1 MGETRD
7 TAFGAAR
14 PEDEFGL
21 YFRRHLPGRRKR
33 RRARTP
39 SCNSEAMALHLEEI
53 SLAVAPGAHAILLL
67 DQAGWHVSRRLSIPD
82 NITFLP
88 LPPKS
93 PELNPVENI
102 WQFMRDN
109 WLSNRVF
116 KSYDDI
122 LDHCCFAWNK
132 LIDMPWKIMSIGTR
146 DWVYRS

>member
-1 MGETRD
+1 MGARGSTARSQ
-7 TAFGAAR
+7 TAFTPCG
-14 PEDEFGL
+14 GSS
-21 YFRRHLPGRRKR
+21 R
-33 RRARTP
+33 RRTG
-39 SCNSEAMALHLEEI
+39 CF
-53 SLAVAPGAHAILLL
+53 
-67 DQAGWHVSRRLSIPD
+67 QAGWHVSKRLSIPD
-82 NITFLP
+82 NITLLP